1 MRLQRIYCDTKIA
14 ILGILCIL
22 GTVAALPTL
31 KPYQVRRPSY
41 PSSSTSQPQ
50 LPLFDSQMIPQS
62 LAKVGYQYEW
72 TVTIWF
78 PGKLELGN
86 DVDTRFDAV
95 AICQNIAT
103 ALQPYLPPN
112 TLFYLPGR
120 SMVPRWDEDNMIEFQ
135 YSVQLGL
142 PSTFRK
148 RFGSGSGKVRKTG
161 HFTLDTTIFPTKAV
175 PKNVPALPINTYQIS
190 YTESPNILVDSEMI
204 PPSPKDIGFNVWIAT
219 IAFDAPLGFVEDNMD
234 SRYDALL
241 ICKNIATA
249 LQPYLPEKTL
259 FHFADRVPYWNEEN
273 VIKFTYFLQQGLPL
287 KPQSRKEKN
296 FGSGEV
302 KKTQIFTLKTTI
314 HPQESASPPTHR
326 APSSSLASTSTNID
340 PVNLRMRVTEGV
352 TKNGEPV
359 LSTRGGKGTMS
370 NKKDFSELDKYH
382 HDSTFNPAVST
393 EQS

>member
-22 GTVAALPTL
+22 GTVAALPTS

-78 PGKLELGN
+78 PGRKLELGWG
-86 DVDTRFDAV
+86 
-95 AICQNIAT
+95 Q
-103 ALQPYLPPN
+103 
-112 TLFYLPGR
+112 
-120 SMVPRWDEDNMIEFQ
+120 VPRWDEDNMIEFQ

-175 PKNVPALPINTYQIS
+175 PKNVPALPINTYQIP

-219 IAFDAPLGFVEDNMD
+219 IAFDAPLGFVEDNVD
-234 SRYDALL
+234 SRYDAVL

-259 FHFADRVPYWNEEN
+259 FHFAGRVPYWNEEN

-287 KPQSRKEKN
+287 KPQSRKEKK

-314 HPQESASPPTHR
+314 HPEESVTSPMLDTHS
-326 APSSSLASTSTNID
+326 ATSSSPTSSSTDID
-340 PVNLRMRVTEGV
+340 PVDPHMKVKGG
-352 TKNGEPV
+352 TKNGKTV
-359 LSTRGGKGTMS
+359 LSTRGEKETKS
-370 NKKDFSELDKYH
+370 NKEDFSDLDN
-382 HDSTFNPAVST
+382 HDSMINPATKDHEGEGERV
-393 EQS
+393 